1 MPWGELYDLAQDP
14 NETRNQ
20 WDSSEHSDIRTH
32 FSERMVHH
40 LIAQIDDSL
49 QADRLA

>member
-1 MPWGELYDLAQDP
+1 MPWGKLYDLAQDP
-14 NETRNQ
+14 NETRNL
-20 WDSSEHSDIRTH
+20 WDSSEHSDIRAH